1 MSRRHYTKEFK
12 LTIIELLNQGKT
24 SSSLSKEY
32 GICSSN
38 IRRWKKEFN
47 DSSKPYFTGNGN
59 ARLTEVEKEN
69 LMLKKQLRN
78 IKIERDILK
87 KEADIAK
94 LTLEECTQRIIR
106 ETTRIQPILN
116 LKLSDLTWS
125 PAP

>member
-1 MSRRHYTKEFK
+1 MRFK
-12 LTIIELLNQGKT
+12 WVTLLTIIELLNQGKT

-87 KEADIAK
+87 KAVSIFSV
-94 LTLEECTQRIIR
+94 
-106 ETTRIQPILN
+106 
-116 LKLSDLTWS
+116 SD
-125 PAP
+125 